1 MQISRLGVISRDETQ
16 ILGYQLQV
24 TATNEEWEVVKA
36 WMKTIDAR
44 YFNDEDEQK
53 FHEMLKDAIH
63 G

>member
-24 TATNEEWEVVKA
+24 TATNEEWETVKD
-36 WMKTIDAR
+36 WMDNVECT
-44 YFNDEDEQK
+44 YCNDEAK
-53 FHEMLKDAIH
+53 GFHEMLKDAIN